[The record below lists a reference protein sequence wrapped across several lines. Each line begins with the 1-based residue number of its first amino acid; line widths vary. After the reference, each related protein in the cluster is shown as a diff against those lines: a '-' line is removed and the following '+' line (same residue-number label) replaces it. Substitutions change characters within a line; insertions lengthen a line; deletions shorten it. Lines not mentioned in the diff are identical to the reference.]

1 MTDLILTFDDG
12 IAENILRKEYNKRH
26 PREIYWTKGDGSKI
40 NIKDICWFYNNS
52 HQQKTIG
59 FLNSF
64 DEDYFWA
71 DNGKTYKFC
80 RPVRRDEVTFY
91 EDKKDEQD

>member
-1 MTDLILTFDDG
+1 M
-12 IAENILRKEYNKRH
+12 RKKQY
-26 PREIYWTKGDGSKI
+26 DFA
-40 NIKDICWFYNNS
+40 IKERVICWFYNNS

-80 RPVRRDEVTFY
+80 RPVRRDEVAFY
-91 EDKKDEQD
+91 EDEEVQDD